1 MAALKCKI
9 VLILSDRA
17 HLVLLNVLCSTNE
30 IEKKFL
36 RCCKK
41 EKKMLQSYFIIPGVF
56 NAYCDGM
63 RTQSNR
69 QFPDGAP
76 LILIINVEFLAASG
90 TLASESD
97 FPQQIKFLGRRYWY
111 NIFIS
116 CIYLFTEY
124 PKTI

>member
-1 MAALKCKI
+1 MQ
-9 VLILSDRA
+9 
-17 HLVLLNVLCSTNE
+17 H
-30 IEKKFL
+30 
-36 RCCKK
+36 
-41 EKKMLQSYFIIPGVF
+41 
-56 NAYCDGM
+56 AYCDGM

-111 NIFIS
+111 NILILFPVFIYS
-116 CIYLFTEY
+116 LNI
-124 PKTI
+124 PKLYENSENSEIEM